1 MAHVT
6 TISNQ
11 LKRCFVESKAEE
23 IHETLKIIEQA
34 WYQYNGAYESYILIN
49 VSVQELEHVENR
61 QFQNQRVHVRHP
73 ARNGLKP
80 SGKQVKL
87 SPIMLTRSKSSCSSR
102 SAKLKEKRNIE
113 LKKLMGEQAQELAN
127 YEAEIEKR
135 KIDIEMQKQKAAR
148 EAKSQAHIAEKEAHL
163 FAEEES
169 DEVSSIGSQKGELE
183 HISLQPP
190 S

>member
-1 MAHVT
+1 M
-6 TISNQ
+6 
-11 LKRCFVESKAEE
+11 
-23 IHETLKIIEQA
+23 
-34 WYQYNGAYESYILIN
+34 
-49 VSVQELEHVENR
+49 
-61 QFQNQRVHVRHP
+61 
-73 ARNGLKP
+73 
-80 SGKQVKL
+80 
-87 SPIMLTRSKSSCSSR
+87 
-102 SAKLKEKRNIE
+102 
-113 LKKLMGEQAQELAN
+113 
-127 YEAEIEKR
+127 EKR